1 VVPTAV
7 STPKR
12 HPSPLAW
19 IAGASSVALVGSLYS
34 VWFTAPGSPSDGYFG
49 GVEDAFQASG
59 YPVKVDVRLIVVIA
73 LVVVAALVLRAAI
86 DLAPWSLRPVDD
98 LRLGRL
104 LVGGAAIE
112 LVLVVVAL
120 CFPPRPMVRFP
131 APGSCPAA
139 YVGLAAAV
147 VGVICSSIAT
157 RSN

>member
-1 VVPTAV
+1 V

-12 HPSPLAW
+12 HPSLLAW

-34 VWFTAPGSPSDGYFG
+34 VWFTSPGSPSDGFFG
-49 GVEDAFQASG
+49 GVEDAFQATG
-59 YPVKVDVRLIVVIA
+59 YPVKVDVRLIVVVAVVVVFA
-73 LVVVAALVLRAAI
+73 LVVRAAI
-86 DLAPWSLRPVDD
+86 DLTAWSLRPVDD

-104 LVGGAAIE
+104 LVGATAIE

-120 CFPPRPMVRFP
+120 CFPPHPLVRFP

-139 YVGLAAAV
+139 YVGLAAAML
-147 VGVICSSIAT
+147 GVICASIAT